1 VVTLRY
7 EDLIR
12 RRELS
17 PAGRLPILVPVV
29 LYNGKRGWTAAREVA
44 EMIEAVPHSAD
55 CYVPRLRY
63 LLVDG
68 LREPFIE
75 GTGNL
80 VALLFALERSR
91 SHEDIDREV
100 ARLAEALRGPEDRE
114 LRRAFTAFLR
124 YSLLPAR
131 FPGAR
136 IPAVQD
142 LEEVRFMLRETVT
155 EWTRQW
161 LAEGEARML
170 TRQLEQKFGPLDVAD
185 QQRIQQ
191 ADAEELLVWGER
203 LLKAESLAEVFGG

>member
-1 VVTLRY
+1 
-7 EDLIR
+7 
-12 RRELS
+12 
-17 PAGRLPILVPVV
+17 LPILVPVV

-44 EMIEAVPHSAD
+44 ETIEAVPHSAD
-55 CYVPRLRY
+55 RYVPRLRY

-68 LREPFIE
+68 LREPLLE
-75 GTGNL
+75 GAGNL
-80 VALLFALERSR
+80 VAHLFALERSR
-91 SHEDIDREV
+91 SHEEIDREV

-136 IPAVQD
+136 IPAIQD
-142 LEEVRFMLRETVT
+142 LEEVRPMLRETVT

-161 LAEGEARML
+161 LAEGKAQGLQEGQQQGEARML
-170 TRQLEQKFGPLDVAD
+170 SRQLEFKFGPLDAAD

-191 ADAEELLVWGER
+191 ADAEELLLWGER

>member
-1 VVTLRY
+1 
-7 EDLIR
+7 
-12 RRELS
+12 
-17 PAGRLPILVPVV
+17 V

-55 CYVPRLRY
+55 RYVPRLRY

-68 LREPFIE
+68 LRESLTE

-91 SHEDIDREV
+91 SHEEIDREV

-124 YSLLPAR
+124 HSLLPAR

-142 LEEVRFMLRETVT
+142 LEEVRPMLRETVT

-161 LAEGEARML
+161 LEEGRQQGEARL
-170 TRQLEQKFGPLDVAD
+170 LIRQLEQKFGLLTTAD
-185 QQRIQQ
+185 HQRIQQ
-191 ADAEELLVWGER
+191 ADSEELLLWGER
-203 LLKAESLAEVFGG
+203 LLKAESLSEVFGG